1 MDLKIKN
8 NTTKYILKQAV
19 RGIIPDEI
27 IDRKKK
33 GFGAPVSEW
42 LKTNKEV
49 QEKLI
54 NIIKN
59 SQLHRLGI
67 LDYSYVNQLISD
79 HLSGRH
85 DNSFKLW
92 NLVTLSLWYDNWIA
106 TN

>member
-1 MDLKIKN
+1 MNLKIKN

-42 LKTNKEV
+42 LKTNKDI

-59 SQLHRLGI
+59 SQLHHLGI
-67 LDYSYVNQLISD
+67 LDYSYINQLIND